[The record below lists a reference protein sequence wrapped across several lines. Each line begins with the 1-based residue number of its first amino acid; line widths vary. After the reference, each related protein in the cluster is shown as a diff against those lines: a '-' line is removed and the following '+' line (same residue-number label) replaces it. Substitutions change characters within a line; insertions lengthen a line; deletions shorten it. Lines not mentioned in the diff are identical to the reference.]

1 MNVKENLKS
10 FRTTDSLNFQSKAM
24 TNVIEGIGIDA
35 ATVGLVTKY

>member
-10 FRTTDSLNFQSKAM
+10 LRTTDSLDFQSKAM
-24 TNVIEGIGIDA
+24 TNVIEGRGIDP